1 MQTGRR
7 LAVDVGTVRVGL
19 AVSDFH
25 GILASGLANAD
36 RKASL
41 EETCVEVLK
50 HIGEVEP
57 TVAYV
62 GLPLNMS
69 GRATASTADALA
81 VGQALEAVLDCPVR
95 FIDERM
101 TTVTAS
107 NALKAS
113 GKSAKTGRKIIDQIA
128 ATVILEQAL
137 QIERTTGKLAG
148 KAYEELDV

>member
-25 GILASGLANAD
+25 GILASGLAIAD
-36 RKASL
+36 RKANL

-50 HIGEVEP
+50 HVSEVEP
-57 TVAYV
+57 MVAYV

-69 GRATASTADALA
+69 GRATASTGDAIEVGRALA
-81 VGQALEAVLDCPVR
+81 AVLACPVR

-101 TTVTAS
+101 TTVTAA

-113 GKSAKTGRKIIDQIA
+113 GKSSKAGRKIIDQIA

-137 QIERTTGKLAG
+137 QIERTTGQLAG